1 MEPYKLVIFAYYVPR
16 AKRRLLLF
24 VWDEFF
30 LPDLHMCTK
39 VKYKQ
44 NAPVAVAKQ
53 VSVLVAGKQT
63 RARNSKMLTS
73 VGNHVYVD
81 FLAVYEAYA

>member
-1 MEPYKLVIFAYYVPR
+1 MVPYKLVIFAQYVPR

-30 LPDLHMCTK
+30 LPDLHNK
-39 VKYKQ
+39 
-44 NAPVAVAKQ
+44 
-53 VSVLVAGKQT
+53 VSVLAGSKM
-63 RARNSKMLTS
+63 RPRNSKMLTS